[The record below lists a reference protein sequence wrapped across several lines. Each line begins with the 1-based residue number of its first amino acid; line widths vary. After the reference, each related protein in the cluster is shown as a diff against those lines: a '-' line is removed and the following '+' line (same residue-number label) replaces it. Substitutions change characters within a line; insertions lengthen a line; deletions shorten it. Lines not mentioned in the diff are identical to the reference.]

1 MIPPAAES
9 ARERFPRGLS
19 QPGSGFRF
27 SMDALLLA
35 AFAGRGRVRGR
46 VLDLGTGCGVVG
58 LGLALDHPDFF
69 CLGLDADA
77 AMLGHAREN
86 ARRLGLAERFA
97 PFCADVRDQACL
109 APESMDLVLCNPPYR
124 EPGSGR
130 TCPDEGRTTARFE
143 SRAGLADFV
152 RAAAFL
158 VRNRKPCAFIHL
170 AERVDELLAL
180 MREAKLRPK
189 ELLFVHRSPD
199 GPARLVLVQAL
210 KNGGPGLAVLP
221 PLFLHEGQGGGTRL
235 TARALAFCPRLAC
248 NAGPAGEDAD
258 GLGR

>member
-1 MIPPAAES
+1 MNSPVAEL

-27 SMDALLLA
+27 SMDALLLS

-124 EPGSGR
+124 DPGSGR
-130 TCPDEGRTTARFE
+130 LCPDEGRTAARFE
-143 SRAGLADFV
+143 GRAGLADFV
-152 RAAAFL
+152 RAAAFA
-158 VRNRKPCAFIHL
+158 VRNRKFCAFIHL
-170 AERVDELLAL
+170 AERVDELLAF
-180 MREAKLRPK
+180 MWDARLRPK
-189 ELLFVHRSPD
+189 DLLFVHRSPD
-199 GPARLVLVQAL
+199 SPARLVLVRAL
-210 KNGGPGLAVLP
+210 KNGGPGLAVWP
-221 PLFLHEGQGGGTRL
+221 PLFLHEGQGEGTRL
-235 TARALAFCPRLAC
+235 TPRVLEFCPRLAC
-248 NAGPAGEDAD
+248 NAGAD
-258 GLGR
+258 GCGV

>member
-1 MIPPAAES
+1 MTGPAAEL

-35 AFAGRGRVRGR
+35 AFAGRNRVRGR

-69 CLGLDADA
+69 CLGLDVDA
-77 AMLGHAREN
+77 AMLGHALEN
-86 ARRLGLAERFA
+86 ARRLGLAERFVA
-97 PFCADVRDQACL
+97 LRGDVRVSACL

-124 EPGSGR
+124 DPGRGR
-130 TCPDEGRTTARFE
+130 LCPDEGRTTARFE

-180 MREAKLRPK
+180 LWASRLQPK
-189 ELLFVHRSPD
+189 ELLFVHRNPD
-199 GPARLVLVQAL
+199 SPARLVLVRAIR
-210 KNGGPGLAVLP
+210 NGGPGLAALP
-221 PLFLHEGQGGGTRL
+221 PLFLHEGQGDGTRL
-235 TARALAFCPRLAC
+235 TPRALAFCPRLAC
-248 NAGPAGEDAD
+248 NAGPAGEGVDEC
-258 GLGR
+258 GG